1 MMYTTVSL
9 ELTQLDFFDTLF
21 FQNFDRI
28 SKFDERISKF
38 VDRISKFDNIERGV
52 RFVIRRLGSNP
63 TSGVACIGQLRSV
76 YNFSRLYSTSDRF
89 KPGVQI
95 LLLSLSNFADR

>member
-1 MMYTTVSL
+1 MYTTVSL

-38 VDRISKFDNIERGV
+38 DERILNFDEWISKFDDRISKFDNIEG
-52 RFVIRRLGSNP
+52 G
-63 TSGVACIGQLRSV
+63 
-76 YNFSRLYSTSDRF
+76 
-89 KPGVQI
+89 
-95 LLLSLSNFADR
+95 

>member
-1 MMYTTVSL
+1 MMMYTTVSL

-28 SKFDERISKF
+28 SKFA
-38 VDRISKFDNIERGV
+38 DRISKFDNIERGI
-52 RFVIRRLGSNP
+52 RFIIRRLGSKP

-76 YNFSRLYSTSDRF
+76 YNFSRLYRTSDRF
-89 KPGVQI
+89 KPGVQN